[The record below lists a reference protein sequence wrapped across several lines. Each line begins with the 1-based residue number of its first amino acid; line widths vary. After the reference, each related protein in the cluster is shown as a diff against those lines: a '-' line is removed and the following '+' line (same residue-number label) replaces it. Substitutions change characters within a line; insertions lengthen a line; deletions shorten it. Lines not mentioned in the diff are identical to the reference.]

1 MALKKIGALWRKEK
15 NNKKFFSGLI
25 ELIAGQKVRVI
36 VMPFEPKKG
45 EKLDDK
51 SPAYTILLATDEKQ
65 KELPTAQV
73 ED

>member
-1 MALKKIGALWRKEK
+1 MALKNIGALWRKEK
-15 NNKKFFSGLI
+15 DKKKFFSGVI

-45 EKLDDK
+45 EKLDEK
-51 SPAYTILLATDEKQ
+51 SPAYTILLATEEKQ
-65 KELPTAQV
+65 KELPTAQT

>member
-1 MALKKIGALWRKEK
+1 MALKNIGALWRKDK
-15 NNKKFFSGLI
+15 KGKKFFSGVI

-45 EKLDDK
+45 EKLDEK

-65 KELPTAQV
+65 KELPTAQT